1 MAGFDPKWFNQLRAL
16 SRDKV
21 LRIQSPRMRPSVY
34 ELRNAGILRQTFVDV
49 TDKFAKGLFK
59 YNYPMSPEFRVHDER
74 HIYTFPTGR
83 SFKRQWNVGFYA
95 GETASEDYMRIG
107 LGFRLNRHYEPEGL
121 DEFTDFLGAVVQ
133 RQKDFDR
140 LMKGLGNYTEPTF
153 KKKGS
158 LAQAV
163 LADQPDFED
172 DWRFYGKRLR
182 PLDRKDLRIL
192 SSIDLLA
199 EECAN
204 IFDQIKQSGFK

>member
-1 MAGFDPKWFNQLRAL
+1 MRVQA
-16 SRDKV
+16 V
-21 LRIQSPRMRPSVY
+21 RMRPSVY
-34 ELRNAGILRQTFVDV
+34 ELLKVGILSQTFVDV
-49 TDKFAKGLFK
+49 TDQFAKALFK
-59 YNYPMSPEFRVHDER
+59 YNYPLSPEFRVHDQR
-74 HIYTFPTGR
+74 HIYTFPSGR

-95 GETASEDYMRIG
+95 GDSASEDYMRIG

-140 LMKGLGNYTEPTF
+140 LMKSLGNYTEPVL
-153 KKKGS
+153 KKGRS

-172 DWRFYGKRLR
+172 DWRFYGKRLS
-182 PLDRKDLRIL
+182 PQDRKDVRIL

-204 IFDQIKQSGFK
+204 TFDQIKQSGFK